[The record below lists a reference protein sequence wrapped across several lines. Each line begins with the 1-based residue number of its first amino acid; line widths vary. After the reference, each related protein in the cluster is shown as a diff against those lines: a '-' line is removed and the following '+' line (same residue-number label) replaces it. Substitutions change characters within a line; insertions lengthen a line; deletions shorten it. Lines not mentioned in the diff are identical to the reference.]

1 MSNRP
6 TKLTTF
12 AVTKKQAA
20 SIKRLVTHTVDAE
33 MQNYFENT
41 ARGDRARHVYHDVK
55 TAALAL
61 AIYSVEDF
69 ERFEGGYNP

>member
-1 MSNRP
+1 MSIRP

-20 SIKRLVTHTVDAE
+20 SIKRLLIHAVDAE
-33 MQNYFENT
+33 MQHYYEDT
-41 ARGDRARHVYHDVK
+41 ARGERARHIYRDVK

-61 AIYSVEDF
+61 AIYTVEDF